1 MIKEFKEFISK
12 GNVMDMAVGIIIGGA
27 FTAIVNALV
36 ESILMPIIGVI
47 SGGKSVADMSIMVGN
62 AAIGYGAF
70 IQAIIDFLLIA
81 WVLFMIIK
89 ALNKAKAKLEAEKAE
104 APAEP
109 EPTPAD
115 IELLNRSPYREEDHH
130 VGPPEGLVA
139 ETVEHAAEER
149 DQHHNEKDER
159 HDGRGGLA
167 VYVPYSDRH
176 EKKRQHRDADIQIIG
191 CRTCAEEHLAEPDV
205 PAAAEKKSRAAECY
219 GAA

>member
-27 FTAIVNALV
+27 FTAIVTALV
-36 ESILMPIIGVI
+36 DSILMPIIGSI
-47 SGGKSVADMSIMVGN
+47 SGGKSVADMSVMVGN

-115 IELLNRSPYREEDHH
+115 IELLTEI
-130 VGPPEGLVA
+130 
-139 ETVEHAAEER
+139 R
-149 DQHHNEKDER
+149 DLLK
-159 HDGRGGLA
+159 
-167 VYVPYSDRH
+167 
-176 EKKRQHRDADIQIIG
+176 EKK
-191 CRTCAEEHLAEPDV
+191 
-205 PAAAEKKSRAAECY
+205 
-219 GAA
+219 

>member
-12 GNVMDMAVGIIIGGA
+12 GNVMDIAVGIIIGGA

-47 SGGKSVADMSIMVGN
+47 SGGKSVADMSVMVGN

-81 WVLFMIIK
+81 WVLFVIIK

-115 IELLNRSPYREEDHH
+115 IELLTEI
-130 VGPPEGLVA
+130 
-139 ETVEHAAEER
+139 R
-149 DQHHNEKDER
+149 DLLK
-159 HDGRGGLA
+159 
-167 VYVPYSDRH
+167 
-176 EKKRQHRDADIQIIG
+176 EKK
-191 CRTCAEEHLAEPDV
+191 
-205 PAAAEKKSRAAECY
+205 
-219 GAA
+219 